1 MECKFCGR
9 ELEDDAVY
17 CFYCGKRLDGK
28 KPCPSCKALLPED
41 GIFCGKCG
49 KRVEPEVLEE
59 LEEAEEKAEKAE
71 APEEVAEPEEN
82 PAENPE
88 SSEQSEEGEESEKT
102 EESEEATPPEETS
115 EQKSEGQTKELV
127 LHSAK
132 WKKAIEIT
140 KICLAGLAA
149 LVGFVFTF
157 CIGIAVTSDSQTE
170 VFMLDYFGKVYE
182 NLDRI
187 IVSNNLGDTQSFAL
201 YMPYIFGTLIALAA
215 LICNFVF
222 TIMTVISAVR
232 QYAYKNAKADFVKP
246 ALKTFISYAIFAA
259 LFYALKA
266 VPSST
271 LESVKSTVYFNN
283 VTLAA
288 LIIGGVAF
296 GGYYACRVVSRLTD
310 FTDKNEIINSSV
322 ALGTGVV
329 GVAAAILLTL
339 TVCRFSTAYESYSLS
354 LMQMVLHS
362 SLIIQDGTNCGGV
375 MCFGICAFAVQTV
388 MLILTVCMI
397 VSTSVRVGSGSGK
410 KPLGAAIATAVLSVL
425 YFLGSFAAAN
435 MFNSEVSESSVS
447 RSYGVP
453 ITVIALSV
461 LMLGGIIASIV
472 LDKQRAKRA
481 SKSVA

>member
-28 KPCPSCKALLPED
+28 KPCPSCKSLLPED

-49 KRVEPEVLEE
+49 TRVEPEVLEE
-59 LEEAEEKAEKAE
+59 LEKAEEKDEAVKEVEKSE
-71 APEEVAEPEEN
+71 EKPEGNSEETPETPEN
-82 PAENPE
+82 TEKP
-88 SSEQSEEGEESEKT
+88 EEGEEVEEIEKAEETETSVQT
-102 EESEEATPPEETS
+102 EEVVIRSP
-115 EQKSEGQTKELV
+115 
-127 LHSAK
+127 K

-140 KICLAGLAA
+140 KLCLAGLAA
-149 LVGFVFTF
+149 LVGFIFTF
-157 CIGIAVTSDSQTE
+157 CIGITVTSDGQTN

-187 IVSNNLGDTQSFAL
+187 IVSNSLGDTQSFAL

-232 QYAYKNAKADFVKP
+232 QYAYKNEKADFIKP

-259 LFYALKA
+259 VFYALKA
-266 VPSST
+266 VPSGT
-271 LESVKSTVYFNN
+271 LESVKSTVYFND

-296 GGYYACRVVSRLTD
+296 GGYYACRVVLRLTD

-339 TVCRFSTAYESYSLS
+339 TVCRFSTADESYSLG

-362 SLIIQDGTNCGGV
+362 SLLIKDGTNCGGV
-375 MCFGICAFAVQTV
+375 MCFGIIAFIVQTV
-388 MLILTVCMI
+388 LIILTVCVI
-397 VSTSVRVGSGSGK
+397 VSTSVRVGTGSGK
-410 KPLGAAIATAVLSVL
+410 KPLGAAIAIAVLSVL
-425 YFLGSFAAAN
+425 YFLGTFAAAN
-435 MFNSEVSESSVS
+435 MFTSEMSEASIS
-447 RSYGVP
+447 RSYGVS
-453 ITVIALSV
+453 ITVIALSW
-461 LMLGGIIASIV
+461 LMLGGVIANIV
-472 LDKQRAKRA
+472 LDKKRAKLA
-481 SKSVA
+481 NKTAA